1 MRKRIHSFSLLA
13 LALLILALLAG
24 CGINADNSPDDPP
37 DNPPDDPPYDYPIEG
52 TDWRVNGTIRG
63 DGTIT
68 RNGENTDVLVC
79 VHKADAAFYYD
90 SEDQTLFDSVDYPIT
105 FGSDVW
111 DVFKGID
118 FADLNG
124 DGNSDVTMR
133 FDNSGSEIVLTWYW
147 DAESLTFAYQPEKS
161 STGGIKPIDEIYHEL
176 LERFYLLVSNPGS
189 NMDTAND
196 GEYGV
201 MESAQGMGKDALN
214 GIGYL
219 IEDLSGDG
227 VPELVVGSLR
237 EYGGEVYALYTIAD
251 NKPEL
256 VLEGWARN
264 SYIYVNAYVGD
275 SSCFYNYG
283 SNSATESGQGIFT
296 LSRDGRELEW
306 RWFYFTHAKDDN
318 PDNVTV
324 YVNNTGSWEPKESDL
339 ADMTLD
345 EYSELLS
352 APLVE
357 SMPSFWGLNCTES
370 GLDLTPF
377 SEFS

>member
-1 MRKRIHSFSLLA
+1 M
-13 LALLILALLAG
+13 
-24 CGINADNSPDDPP
+24 
-37 DNPPDDPPYDYPIEG
+37 
-52 TDWRVNGTIRG
+52 
-63 DGTIT
+63 
-68 RNGENTDVLVC
+68 
-79 VHKADAAFYYD
+79 
-90 SEDQTLFDSVDYPIT
+90 
-105 FGSDVW
+105 
-111 DVFKGID
+111 
-118 FADLNG
+118 
-124 DGNSDVTMR
+124 
-133 FDNSGSEIVLTWYW
+133 
-147 DAESLTFAYQPEKS
+147 
-161 STGGIKPIDEIYHEL
+161 
-176 LERFYLLVSNPGS
+176 
-189 NMDTAND
+189 
-196 GEYGV
+196 
-201 MESAQGMGKDALN
+201 
-214 GIGYL
+214 
-219 IEDLSGDG
+219 
-227 VPELVVGSLR
+227 
-237 EYGGEVYALYTIAD
+237 
-251 NKPEL
+251 
-256 VLEGWARN
+256 LEGWARN

-283 SNSATESGQGIFT
+283 SNSATESGQGVFT